1 MLKTNNSEILTNTTD
16 KNLLVFPNINNN
28 LIYYF
33 VPIYTILFL
42 IGTFGNGLVIIS
54 IIRSSRL
61 RTVTNTYLLN
71 IAVAD
76 FVLLL
81 SVPFLIVTIL
91 AEGWIFGNVLCKMYY
106 NFIHINQYV
115 SSLLLA
121 ALSFDRYLA
130 VCHPIR
136 AIEFR
141 TRTKCVLIIAG
152 CWLISVFFLGPTWVF
167 ATVTSERFVF
177 WLGYRVQKC
186 VIDFPSIIF
195 TIPPEIVFT
204 YYAFFLGFLFPV
216 SMITTFY
223 ILVLVRL
230 NRIRRKHKSEL
241 KQRSHRKVTRI
252 VLAVITAY
260 FICWVPYW
268 FLQIFITIDPL
279 IDSLRLNFS
288 ILPANTSM
296 RFLRELTH
304 LTTIIGY
311 ANNCLNPVLYVFLSE
326 SFREEYLIVLKCF
339 HPCGFFTDSDSND
352 DNIIQNSYERDLGD
366 RSSGAI
372 VERREKSM
380 KKIKHSVAIDEI
392 PSNFQSLSLCFHRNN
407 DRKSRSSST
416 SFLPKEHDEHLCM
429 PHRKVSVTSRRIK
442 TEQKKQLMMVKLT
455 LNPRLSSPRILDDGG
470 VYCGE
475 DTYTKQLPVN

>member
-1 MLKTNNSEILTNTTD
+1 MLDNNNIHITNNTTIT
-16 KNLLVFPNINNN
+16 LATT
-28 LIYYF
+28 LIRKYPITYYF
-33 VPIYTILFL
+33 VPFYAILFL

-54 IIRSSRL
+54 ILRSYRL

-81 SVPFLIVTIL
+81 SIPFLIVTIL
-91 AEGWIFGNVLCKMYY
+91 ANGWIFGQVLCKMYY

-130 VCHPIR
+130 VCHPIQ

-141 TRTKCVLIIAG
+141 TRTKCALIIAG
-152 CWLISVFFLGPTWVF
+152 CWIISVLFLCPTWVF
-167 ATVTSERFVF
+167 ATVTSEKYIV
-177 WLGYRVQKC
+177 WYGYQVQKC
-186 VIDFPSIIF
+186 VIDFPAIIF

-204 YYAFFLGFLFPV
+204 YYAFLLGFLFPV

-230 NRIRRKHKSEL
+230 HHIRRKHRSEL
-241 KQRSHRKVTRI
+241 KERSHRKVTRI

-279 IDSLRLNFS
+279 IQSLRLNIS
-288 ILPANTSM
+288 ILPANRNM
-296 RFLRELTH
+296 RFLKELTH

-311 ANNCLNPVLYVFLSE
+311 ANNCLNPVLYVFLSD
-326 SFREEYLIVLKCF
+326 SFREEYLLVLNCF
-339 HPCGFFTDSDSND
+339 RSRRKNQRNNKPDENIQVFERKPKRKVRKFFLFRT
-352 DNIIQNSYERDLGD
+352 
-366 RSSGAI
+366 
-372 VERREKSM
+372 RRESAM
-380 KKIKHSVAIDEI
+380 KKAKHSVAIDDI
-392 PSNFQSLSLCFHRNN
+392 PSECRTFSLCFNHSNEQNRY
-407 DRKSRSSST
+407 SVSST
-416 SFLPKEHDEHLCM
+416 SSRIMKNNAKNIM
-429 PHRKVSVTSRRIK
+429 PSPVTTCESSKSQRKSFNNKLNYSSEK
-442 TEQKKQLMMVKLT
+442 KLT
-455 LNPRLSSPRILDDGG
+455 FQITTNSTCQSRTIIDDGG
-470 VYCGE
+470 VYCG
-475 DTYTKQLPVN
+475 D

>member
-1 MLKTNNSEILTNTTD
+1 MFNSNHSITNNITITEVSILQ
-16 KNLLVFPNINNN
+16 NNN
-28 LIYYF
+28 IIYYF
-33 VPIYTILFL
+33 VPFYTILFL

-71 IAVAD
+71 IAIAD
-76 FVLLL
+76 FLLLL
-81 SVPFLIVTIL
+81 SVPFLIITIL
-91 AEGWIFGNVLCKMYY
+91 ANGWIFGNVLCKMYY

-152 CWLISVFFLGPTWVF
+152 CWLISILFLCPTWVF
-167 ATVTSERFVF
+167 ATATSERYVL
-177 WLGYRVQKC
+177 WYGYRVEKC

-230 NRIRRKHKSEL
+230 SHIRRKHKSEV

-279 IDSLRLNFS
+279 IHSLRLNFS
-288 ILPANTSM
+288 ILPVNTTI
-296 RFLRELTH
+296 RCLKELTH

-339 HPCGFFTDSDSND
+339 PPCRIFIDDQSND
-352 DNIIQNSYERDLGD
+352 ENICPNSYERDVSHR
-366 RSSGAI
+366 RSSPLS
-372 VERREKSM
+372 RRQNRSM

-392 PSNFQSLSLCFHRNN
+392 PSNYRKFSLCFYRGNEHKRHSHTFCNRKNESRIHNEENMALSHSKSSNRNP
-407 DRKSRSSST
+407 DTYRRKSLVMVRLSLVPIQP
-416 SFLPKEHDEHLCM
+416 LPK
-429 PHRKVSVTSRRIK
+429 
-442 TEQKKQLMMVKLT
+442 
-455 LNPRLSSPRILDDGG
+455 ILDDGG

-475 DTYTKQLPVN
+475 